1 METRYRWYKLKIP
14 RGQDIENKL
23 KRYQAQ
29 DRKHAVYFQGAEVG
43 VEKFQYVSKKVIA
56 FDLIDEDGNPGK
68 GQVEAIEVTV
78 FAFVKTGRK
87 YFIRLENPSRN
98 VGDLMS
104 LLEKL
109 VGFGFAIKPV
119 VFSNLELGLAFGGV
133 DEKKI
138 TSLKVSN
145 VVLGRDIVS
154 QMEFRSTSGLTPDK
168 IKVLKGLSYKVDGI
182 VYELYLQG
190 ISGRLSMSS
199 SGVVRIAGRL
209 APRILDLL
217 EEELP
222 D

>member
-1 METRYRWYKLKIP
+1 MVKEMETRYRWYKLKIP

-119 VFSNLELGLAFGGV
+119 VF
-133 DEKKI
+133 
-138 TSLKVSN
+138 
-145 VVLGRDIVS
+145 
-154 QMEFRSTSGLTPDK
+154 
-168 IKVLKGLSYKVDGI
+168 
-182 VYELYLQG
+182 
-190 ISGRLSMSS
+190 
-199 SGVVRIAGRL
+199 
-209 APRILDLL
+209 
-217 EEELP
+217 
-222 D
+222 